1 MLCDCGR
8 ELVQVNW
15 YKNTA
20 QSRPILTCPLWNGGC
35 GFGMFAEEIADVVF
49 DLNLRF
55 LAWQHYR
62 AYLPPVPEFN

>member
-1 MLCDCGR
+1 
-8 ELVQVNW
+8 
-15 YKNTA
+15 
-20 QSRPILTCPLWNGGC
+20 
-35 GFGMFAEEIADVVF
+35 MFAEEIADVVF